1 MKIITLLLKLLT
13 LSFLLFIL
21 SCEEKPQKIEIFQEN
36 WERRK
41 ANIDS
46 LNTLEFGKSYL
57 SIYSQFYSFSQK
69 SKYNLTVMVSL
80 RNTSDKDSIYI
91 LNSNYYNTEGE
102 KIRTYFDFPIALAP
116 LETVEIVINSMDI
129 EGGTGSNFIFEWKKK
144 IDSPEPIFEAVMNSK
159 QGTQGIAFT
168 THAIRIE

>member
-1 MKIITLLLKLLT
+1 
-13 LSFLLFIL
+13 
-21 SCEEKPQKIEIFQEN
+21 
-36 WERRK
+36 
-41 ANIDS
+41 
-46 LNTLEFGKSYL
+46 
-57 SIYSQFYSFSQK
+57 
-69 SKYNLTVMVSL
+69 MVSL

-91 LNSNYYNTEGE
+91 LNSNYYDTSGE

-144 IDSPEPIFEAVMNSK
+144 YETSEPIFEAVMNSK